1 MTELESA
8 AKKLIE
14 EICAV
19 QPGETVTI
27 TTDYDSNMTVTR
39 AVADAVQN
47 AGAYPMI
54 IQCPTPGS
62 VGKAADPDLP
72 VEVLS
77 AALSATDVW
86 IEFNHQW
93 LLYSTPYERAAENN
107 RKLRYM
113 CLVDFNE
120 DLLIRTVGHVDTP
133 QLQVFMR
140 RVAELTRN
148 AKTMHVTTPAG
159 TDVRFEIDPV
169 HYVACDCGDAS
180 FPAVHML
187 TGQINVVPR
196 FGSIQGTI
204 VFDGCVTPPFGRI
217 PDEPIRLTVK
227 DGIITAVNGGEDAG
241 TYEAYLKQFNDP
253 GMLKMAH
260 ISYGFNPGAQLTG
273 NIVEDERVWGAT
285 EWGIGYVSDVDAP
298 PCGQDAVSHTDG
310 ICPGCFRLR
319 RVPAPWYNESNM
331 MWIYPEG
338 DGQHARGKEKLSG
351 ICLSAGDPVHRP
363 YDCTPGRDAL
373 SALGSGG

>member
-14 EICAV
+14 EIFAV

-39 AVADAVQN
+39 AVADAVEN
-47 AGAYPMI
+47 AGAHPMI

-148 AKTMHVTTPAG
+148 AKTMHITTPAG

-169 HYVACDCGDAS
+169 HYVAC
-180 FPAVHML
+180 
-187 TGQINVVPR
+187 
-196 FGSIQGTI
+196 
-204 VFDGCVTPPFGRI
+204 
-217 PDEPIRLTVK
+217 
-227 DGIITAVNGGEDAG
+227 
-241 TYEAYLKQFNDP
+241 
-253 GMLKMAH
+253 
-260 ISYGFNPGAQLTG
+260 
-273 NIVEDERVWGAT
+273 
-285 EWGIGYVSDVDAP
+285 
-298 PCGQDAVSHTDG
+298 
-310 ICPGCFRLR
+310 
-319 RVPAPWYNESNM
+319 
-331 MWIYPEG
+331 
-338 DGQHARGKEKLSG
+338 
-351 ICLSAGDPVHRP
+351 
-363 YDCTPGRDAL
+363 
-373 SALGSGG
+373 

>member
-14 EICAV
+14 EIFAV
-19 QPGETVTI
+19 RPGETVTI

-39 AVADAVQN
+39 AVADAAQN
-47 AGAYPMI
+47 AGAHAVI

-93 LLYSTPYERAAENN
+93 LLYSTPYERATAENK
-107 RKLRYM
+107 KLRYM

-133 QLQVFMR
+133 QLQIFMR

-148 AKTMHVTTPAG
+148 AGTMRVTTPAG

-217 PDEPIRLTVK
+217 PDEPIRLTVE
-227 DGIITAVNGGEDAG
+227 DGIITAVDGGEDAR
-241 TYEAYLKQFNDP
+241 TYEAYLRDFNDP

-310 ICPGCFRLR
+310 ICLR
-319 RVPAPWYNESNM
+319 STVWLDERCILREGAV
-331 MWIYPEG
+331 IDPEL
-338 DGQHARGKEKLSG
+338 A
-351 ICLSAGDPVHRP
+351 
-363 YDCTPGRDAL
+363 AL
-373 SALGSGG
+373 SPKK

>member
-14 EICAV
+14 EIFAV
-19 QPGETVTI
+19 RPGETVTI
-27 TTDYDSNMTVTR
+27 TTDYDSNMTVTK
-39 AVADAVQN
+39 AVADAAQN
-47 AGAYPMI
+47 AGAHAVI

-72 VEVLS
+72 VGVLS

-93 LLYSTPYERAAENN
+93 LLYSTPYERATEENK
-107 RKLRYM
+107 KLRYM

-120 DLLIRTVGHVDTP
+120 DLLIRTVGRVDTP

-227 DGIITAVNGGEDAG
+227 DGIITAVDGGKDAR
-241 TYEAYLKQFNDP
+241 TYEAYLRNFNDP

-310 ICPGCFRLR
+310 ICLR
-319 RVPAPWYNESNM
+319 STVWLDERCILREGAVVD
-331 MWIYPEG
+331 PEL
-338 DGQHARGKEKLSG
+338 A
-351 ICLSAGDPVHRP
+351 
-363 YDCTPGRDAL
+363 AL
-373 SALGSGG
+373 SPKK

>member
-1 MTELESA
+1 MKTELQQA
-8 AKKLIE
+8 ADKLVR
-14 EICAV
+14 EIFAV
-19 QPGETVTI
+19 KPGETVTI
-27 TTDYDSNMTVTR
+27 TTDYDSNMNVTR
-39 AVADAVQN
+39 AVADAVQE
-47 AGAYPMI
+47 AGGFPLI
-54 IQCPTPGS
+54 LQHPTPGS

-72 VEVLS
+72 VNVLS

-93 LLYSTPYERAAENN
+93 LLYSTPYERASAENK
-107 RKLRYM
+107 KLRYM

-133 QLQVFMR
+133 RLQVFMR
-140 RVAELTRN
+140 RVAERTRQ

-180 FPAVHML
+180 FPAIHML

-196 FGSIQGTI
+196 FGSIQGKI
-204 VFDGCVTPPFGRI
+204 VFDGCVTPPFGRV
-217 PDEPIRLTVK
+217 PDKPVELTVV
-227 DGIITAVNGGEDAG
+227 DGIITAVTGGEDARN
-241 TYEAYLKQFNDP
+241 YEVYLRQFNDP

-285 EWGIGYVSDVDAP
+285 EWGIGYVSNVDAP
-298 PCGQDAVSHTDG
+298 PCGQDAVSHSDG
-310 ICPGCFRLR
+310 ICLR
-319 RVPAPWYNESNM
+319 STVWLDECCIMREGV
-331 MWIYPEG
+331 IIDPE
-338 DGQHARGKEKLSG
+338 LVS
-351 ICLSAGDPVHRP
+351 LDPTR
-363 YDCTPGRDAL
+363 
-373 SALGSGG
+373 

>member
-14 EICAV
+14 EIFAV
-19 QPGETVTI
+19 RPGETVTI

-39 AVADAVQN
+39 AVADAAQN
-47 AGAYPMI
+47 AGAHAVI

-93 LLYSTPYERAAENN
+93 LLYSTPYERATEENK
-107 RKLRYM
+107 KLRYM

-133 QLQVFMR
+133 QLQIFMR

-227 DGIITAVNGGEDAG
+227 DGIITAVDGGEDAR
-241 TYEAYLKQFNDP
+241 TYEAYLRTFNDP

-310 ICPGCFRLR
+310 ICLR
-319 RVPAPWYNESNM
+319 STVWLDERCILREGVV
-331 MWIYPEG
+331 IDPEL
-338 DGQHARGKEKLSG
+338 A
-351 ICLSAGDPVHRP
+351 
-363 YDCTPGRDAL
+363 AL
-373 SALGSGG
+373 SPKN